1 MADFDVSDSP
11 FMALYPEVEPLLK
24 PDIEA
29 VSLPQSD
36 APDASESTPTPNA
49 LAPPPLAIYP
59 SKEALFEAIQS
70 WSKAHGYAFTVGR
83 STRLKSRRQRVTYA
97 CDRCPP
103 VRPPVQGIC
112 NTIRRTQTRGS
123 GCLFSIL
130 AVELSDSLGWE
141 LRYRPEARYNTHNH
155 PPSQSPAV
163 HPSYH
168 HLSTQAQSIAQNLF
182 SVGKYIVISIKL

>member
-36 APDASESTPTPNA
+36 TPDASESTPTPNA

-70 WSKAHGYAFTVGR
+70 WSMAHGYAFTVGR

-103 VRPPVQGIC
+103 V
-112 NTIRRTQTRGS
+112 
-123 GCLFSIL
+123 
-130 AVELSDSLGWE
+130 
-141 LRYRPEARYNTHNH
+141 
-155 PPSQSPAV
+155 
-163 HPSYH
+163 
-168 HLSTQAQSIAQNLF
+168 
-182 SVGKYIVISIKL
+182 

>member
-130 AVELSDSLGWE
+130 AVELSNSLG
-141 LRYRPEARYNTHNH
+141 
-155 PPSQSPAV
+155 
-163 HPSYH
+163 
-168 HLSTQAQSIAQNLF
+168 
-182 SVGKYIVISIKL
+182 